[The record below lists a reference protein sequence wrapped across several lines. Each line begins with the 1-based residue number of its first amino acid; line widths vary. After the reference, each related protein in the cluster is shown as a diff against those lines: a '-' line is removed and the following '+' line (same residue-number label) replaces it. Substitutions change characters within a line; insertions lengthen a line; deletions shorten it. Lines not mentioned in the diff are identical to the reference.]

1 MFQTACRSVSEKAF
15 ACRQL
20 IAVITACLLSGVA
33 FYVSAQTENQP
44 SIDET
49 VVYPASFFIDYQPI
63 SALDMVEQIPGFQ
76 IDDGDSTRGFGG
88 AAGNVLINGERPGSK
103 QDSVSSILSRIPAE
117 RVERIELIR
126 GQTGALDARGQAVV
140 ANVLLLDND
149 QRDWVWDLSVEQD
162 LDSGGPTPS
171 GSISMVDRIGG
182 TRLAAGLSFSTG
194 YAGNKADEQVFDGA
208 GLIEIRNEFE
218 RFRDQAVSINL
229 NTASEIDSALL
240 EFNIELGYEPGDFVE
255 RSRRQPIDPMLEPV
269 LIRQS
274 NDTDEIEYEF
284 GSTLRWPINADLSAR
299 TLVLVTGETNDRDS
313 ELRRITES
321 LNRLDQRAER
331 ERDELEAI
339 GRFELSYS
347 GWRDHTV
354 ELEFE
359 TAYNRLDNELALFA
373 DSGDGLVRVDV
384 PGANTR
390 VEELRADLLLS
401 DSWQLRDWTIES
413 GLGAELS
420 RIEQSGQNA
429 AQENQQDFFFLKPS
443 LTLTWSPTAN
453 HQTRLELAREVGQL
467 DFGDFVSSANF
478 DDDELDLG
486 NPELK
491 PQNTWVSQLT
501 HELRFGEIGVASLSI
516 FHNWV
521 RDVQDLLPIGG
532 IFEVPGNIGNG
543 RSWGIE
549 LESTL
554 PLDRMGLR
562 NGRLDLEADWLDSRV
577 TDPVTGQ
584 ARRFSGQRGYS
595 LFGELRQDLVA
606 QRWAWGVE
614 ADYVDE
620 SRNFGLDEIEIDDRG
635 LDLELFIETT
645 RFWGVK
651 MQLNAVNVLDREFL
665 RDRRLFDGPRGDD
678 ANLSL
683 RELRDRRRGRTLV
696 FSVSGTF

>member
-1 MFQTACRSVSEKAF
+1 MFQTACRSVSGKAS
-15 ACRQL
+15 ARCRIL
-20 IAVITACLLSGVA
+20 AIVTACLLSSAAVFA
-33 FYVSAQTENQP
+33 SAQADKPP
-44 SIDET
+44 STDET
-49 VVYPASFFIDYQPI
+49 VVYPAGFFIDYQPI
-63 SALDMVEQIPGFQ
+63 NALDMVEQIPGFQ
-76 IDDGDSTRGFGG
+76 IDDGDSSRGFGG

-103 QDSVSSILSRIPAE
+103 QDSVSQILERIPAE
-117 RVERIELIR
+117 RVERIEVIR

-140 ANVLLLDND
+140 ANVIIIDSD
-149 QRDWVWDLSVEQD
+149 QRDWVWDLNVEQD

-171 GSISMVDRIGG
+171 GSVSMVDRISG
-182 TRLAAGLSFSTG
+182 TRVAAGLSFSTG
-194 YAGNKADEQVFDGA
+194 YAGNTADELVFDGD
-208 GLIEIRNEFE
+208 GLIETRDEFE
-218 RFRDQAVSINL
+218 RFRDQSITFNL
-229 NTASEIDSALL
+229 NTASQIDSAQL
-240 EFNIELGYEPGDFVE
+240 EFNVELGYEPGDFVE
-255 RSRRQPIDPMLEPV
+255 RSRRQPLDPMLEPV

-284 GSTLRWPINADLSAR
+284 GSTLRWPIAAELSAR

-313 ELRRITES
+313 ELRTITES
-321 LNRLDQRAER
+321 LNQLDQRAER

-347 GWRDHTV
+347 GWRNHTI
-354 ELEFE
+354 EFEFE
-359 TAYNRLDNELALFA
+359 TAYNRLDNDLALFT
-373 DSGDGLVRVDV
+373 DTGDGLVPVDV

-390 VEELRADLLLS
+390 VEELRADLLIS
-401 DSWQLRDWTIES
+401 DSWQLEHWIIES

-429 AQENQQDFFFLKPS
+429 NSQDFFFLKPS
-443 LTLTWSPTAN
+443 LTLTWAPTTN
-453 HQTRLELAREVGQL
+453 RQTRLELARQVGQL

-491 PQNTWVSQLT
+491 PQNTWASRIT
-501 HELRFGEIGVASLSI
+501 HEQRFGKIGVASLSL
-516 FHNWV
+516 FHDWV

-554 PLDRMGLR
+554 PLDRIGLR
-562 NGRLDLEADWLDSRV
+562 NGRLDLELDWRDSRV

-584 ARRFSGQRGYS
+584 GRRFSGQRGYS
-595 LFGELRQDLVA
+595 LFSEFRQDLIT
-606 QRWAWGVE
+606 QRWAWGFE
-614 ADYVDE
+614 ADYVDA
-620 SRNFGLDEIEIDDRG
+620 SREFGLDEIEIDDRG

-651 MQLNAVNVLDREFL
+651 MQLSAVNLLDREFL
-665 RDRRLFDGPRGDD
+665 RDRRLFDGPRADD
-678 ANLSL
+678 ASLSL

-696 FSVSGTF
+696 FNVSGTF